1 MLGGGERYN
10 LKSIKSLTASI
21 INKHW
26 PIAKLVLVHDEHY
39 QTRVQA
45 RASLFE
51 YINVYYNRHR
61 RHSTIG
67 YMTPE
72 KFEATMATMD
82 KVA

>member
-1 MLGGGERYN
+1 MTGDVRRGDFGQESKIN
-10 LKSIKSLTASI
+10 TSSSHSL
-21 INKHW
+21 
-26 PIAKLVLVHDEHY
+26 DEHY

-51 YINVYYNRHR
+51 YINVYYNRQR